1 MTVTVTNAQ
10 REAPVHT
17 QQMRQL
23 AARTLRYLK
32 IRTRGTVAVTFLG
45 ARAMRRVNQR
55 FGHHDTATDVLSFRY
70 DGEPTCLPPR
80 LRGRQVVG
88 EIFVA
93 PRIARR
99 YAKAHGLSYREE
111 LARYVIHGLL
121 HWAGHEDRTLAQ
133 QQKMRAMED
142 CLLNISN
149 CELRIANRKNGQSEI
164 RNPKSAIRK

>member
-1 MTVTVTNAQ
+1 MKLTVTNAQ

-55 FGHHDTATDVLSFRY
+55 FGHHDTVTDVLSFRY
-70 DGEPTCLPPR
+70 DGEPI
-80 LRGRQVVG
+80 VG

-121 HWAGHEDRTLAQ
+121 HWAGHDDRTLKERQ
-133 QQKMRAMED
+133 TMRTMED

-164 RNPKSAIRK
+164 RNPKSAIRR